1 MKNCWKILDI
11 EETTD
16 VDIIRRAYL
25 ALLPSFHPETDPQ
38 GFKQL
43 RQAYEEALRIAQSPA
58 KSVWQPEEYEVAE
71 HEILLAF
78 RALLASDSERFL
90 PSAWQRF
97 IQQLNYCSMEEIDE
111 LRWSLCTCRKSLNER
126 LVVHQPGQRAE
137 RYAPTNIF
145 GLL

>member
-43 RQAYEEALRIAQSPA
+43 RQAYEEALRIAQSPGYPRT
-58 KSVWQPEEYEVAE
+58 SG
-71 HEILLAF
+71 
-78 RALLASDSERFL
+78 
-90 PSAWQRF
+90 
-97 IQQLNYCSMEEIDE
+97 
-111 LRWSLCTCRKSLNER
+111 LRPVMAGN
-126 LVVHQPGQRAE
+126 
-137 RYAPTNIF
+137 
-145 GLL
+145 

>member
-1 MKNCWKILDI
+1 MKNCWKILEI

-78 RALLASDSERFL
+78 VRYLPLIANVFCPPPGSDSF
-90 PSAWQRF
+90 S
-97 IQQLNYCSMEEIDE
+97 N
-111 LRWSLCTCRKSLNER
+111 
-126 LVVHQPGQRAE
+126 
-137 RYAPTNIF
+137 
-145 GLL
+145 

>member
-58 KSVWQPEEYEVAE
+58 FARYLPLIANVFCPPPG
-71 HEILLAF
+71 
-78 RALLASDSERFL
+78 SDSF
-90 PSAWQRF
+90 S
-97 IQQLNYCSMEEIDE
+97 N
-111 LRWSLCTCRKSLNER
+111 
-126 LVVHQPGQRAE
+126 
-137 RYAPTNIF
+137 
-145 GLL
+145 

>member
-43 RQAYEEALRIAQSPA
+43 RQAYEETGNDSN
-58 KSVWQPEEYEVAE
+58 
-71 HEILLAF
+71 LLIVF
-78 RALLASDSERFL
+78 YVQIMPDDFVMQLHRF
-90 PSAWQRF
+90 
-97 IQQLNYCSMEEIDE
+97 
-111 LRWSLCTCRKSLNER
+111 
-126 LVVHQPGQRAE
+126 
-137 RYAPTNIF
+137 
-145 GLL
+145 

>member
-43 RQAYEEALRIAQSPA
+43 RQAYEEAHGLRSR
-58 KSVWQPEEYEVAE
+58 
-71 HEILLAF
+71 LLN
-78 RALLASDSERFL
+78 L
-90 PSAWQRF
+90 
-97 IQQLNYCSMEEIDE
+97 
-111 LRWSLCTCRKSLNER
+111 
-126 LVVHQPGQRAE
+126 
-137 RYAPTNIF
+137 F
-145 GLL
+145 GNQKNMR

>member
-1 MKNCWKILDI
+1 MKNCWKILEI

-71 HEILLAF
+71 H
-78 RALLASDSERFL
+78 
-90 PSAWQRF
+90 
-97 IQQLNYCSMEEIDE
+97 
-111 LRWSLCTCRKSLNER
+111 
-126 LVVHQPGQRAE
+126 G
-137 RYAPTNIF
+137 
-145 GLL
+145 

>member
-58 KSVWQPEEYEVAE
+58 KEVA
-71 HEILLAF
+71 IKW
-78 RALLASDSERFL
+78 
-90 PSAWQRF
+90 SA
-97 IQQLNYCSMEEIDE
+97 
-111 LRWSLCTCRKSLNER
+111 
-126 LVVHQPGQRAE
+126 
-137 RYAPTNIF
+137 APDMTPQTV
-145 GLL
+145 LYRRPVAQ